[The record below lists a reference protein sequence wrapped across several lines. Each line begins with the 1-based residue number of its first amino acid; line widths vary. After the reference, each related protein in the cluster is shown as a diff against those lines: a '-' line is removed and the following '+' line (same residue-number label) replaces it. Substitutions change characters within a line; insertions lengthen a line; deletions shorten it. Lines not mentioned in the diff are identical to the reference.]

1 MPQLVLPN
9 AIAQSHY
16 RQALWIVDCGLW
28 IVDSVQMYQ
37 YLDEARRDW
46 YQYCILVGVEAVL
59 VHISADFKKE
69 IFNQDR
75 LQIRTWLER
84 VGNTSFTL
92 KQTVMNQGNDL
103 IVSAEVVL
111 ATIDRQKR
119 TKVIVPDQVRR
130 LLQEDTVLD
139 QNVKCKG

>member
-1 MPQLVLPN
+1 M
-9 AIAQSHY
+9 AYTEIEIIAESTNFH
-16 RQALWIVDCGLW
+16 V
-28 IVDSVQMYQ
+28 SNVQMYQ
-37 YLDEARRDW
+37 YLDEARREW

-69 IFNQDR
+69 IFNEDR

-92 KQTVMNQGNDL
+92 KQTVLNQGNDL

-119 TKVIVPDQVRR
+119 TKVVVPDQVRR
-130 LLQEDTVLD
+130 LLHEDAILDLNVL
-139 QNVKCKG
+139 CKG

>member
-1 MPQLVLPN
+1 M
-9 AIAQSHY
+9 AYTEMEIIAESNKFH
-16 RQALWIVDCGLW
+16 V
-28 IVDSVQMYQ
+28 SNVQMYQ
-37 YLDEARRDW
+37 YLDEARKDW
-46 YQYCILVGVEAVL
+46 YHYCILVGVEAVL

-92 KQTVMNQGNDL
+92 KQMVMNQGDDL

-130 LLQEDTVLD
+130 LLQEDSVLD
-139 QNVKCKG
+139 QNVICKG

>member
-1 MPQLVLPN
+1 M
-9 AIAQSHY
+9 AYTEIEIIAESTNFH
-16 RQALWIVDCGLW
+16 V
-28 IVDSVQMYQ
+28 SNVQMYQ
-37 YLDEARRDW
+37 YLDEARREW

-92 KQTVMNQGNDL
+92 KQTVLNQGNDL

-119 TKVIVPDQVRR
+119 TKVVVPDQVRR
-130 LLQEDTVLD
+130 LLHEDSILDLNVL
-139 QNVKCKG
+139 CKG